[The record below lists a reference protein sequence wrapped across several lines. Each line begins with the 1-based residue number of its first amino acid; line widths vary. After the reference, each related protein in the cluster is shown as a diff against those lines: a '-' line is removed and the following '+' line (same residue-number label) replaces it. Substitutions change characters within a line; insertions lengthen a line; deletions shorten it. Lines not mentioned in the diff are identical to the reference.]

1 METFSLL
8 LRYMLGESLIQGRHI
23 RLMKLRSTTTTT
35 LAAAIAIGTAGFFIG
50 KLSSPDAHPASA
62 AADVQTPTTR
72 SSTRASNASGHS
84 SPHASRQARQ
94 DGARDAASKDHGKDA
109 LLRLESIIRGDNAL
123 DRNRAL
129 LAYIDQLAPGDFEAA
144 IARFRSLG
152 LTDSRSS
159 EYAMLLTA
167 WSQADPLAALTYAK
181 DNTSGGFATNTI
193 LASWTAT
200 DPEAAIRWAE
210 ANHTG
215 TGANPYLAGIIR
227 TLGAT
232 DPARASALLTGMP
245 RSVERGEALD
255 AMLPHLLTQGTD
267 STRSWISALSDDS
280 LRNGAMM
287 RVAEQLAQT
296 DPKATADWLLANPGE
311 ATTKRLDDVIG
322 TWAASNAKAALAYFE
337 ALPKGDARSNA
348 LRGVVSAIASQDA
361 GSAAKMIDRY
371 ASDVNDGTLR
381 SFVWHSFGSN
391 PSLALNYIGR
401 ISNPGEQDRMYS
413 RTLDNWLSRDPA
425 SAQAWIQRNALPE
438 NVLQHLQ
445 NNATQAPR

>member
-1 METFSLL
+1 
-8 LRYMLGESLIQGRHI
+8 MLGESLIQGRLF
-23 RLMKLRSTTTTT
+23 RVMKLPSTTTTT
-35 LAAAIAIGTAGFFIG
+35 LAAAIAIGAAGFFIG
-50 KLSSPDAHPASA
+50 RLSSPDSQTASA
-62 AADVQTPTTR
+62 ATDAQLSPTR
-72 SSTRASNASGHS
+72 SSSRASDTANQST
-84 SPHASRQARQ
+84 PHATRPTRQ
-94 DGARDAASKDHGKDA
+94 DADSKAHGKDS
-109 LLRLESIIRGDNAL
+109 LSRLESIIRGNNAL

-129 LAYIDQLAPGDFEAA
+129 LTFIDQLAPADFEAA

-152 LTDSRSS
+152 LTDSRSG

-167 WSQADPLAALTYAK
+167 WSQADPLAALAYAK
-181 DNTSGGFATNTI
+181 GNTNSGFATTTI
-193 LASWTAT
+193 LASWAAT

-245 RSVERGEALD
+245 RSQERGEALD
-255 AMLPHLLTQGTD
+255 AMLPHLLTQGAD
-267 STRSWISALSDDS
+267 ATRSWISALSDDS

-287 RVAEQLAQT
+287 RAAGQLAQT
-296 DPKATADWLLANPGE
+296 DPKTTADWLLANPGE
-311 ATTKRLDDVIG
+311 AATKRLDDVLG
-322 TWAASNAKAALAYFE
+322 TWAATNAKAALAYFE
-337 ALPKGDARSNA
+337 ALPKGEARSNA
-348 LRGVVSAIASQDA
+348 LRGVVTAIAGDDA
-361 GSAAKMIDRY
+361 NAAAKMIDRY
-371 ASDVNDGTLR
+371 AADVNDATLR

-413 RTLDNWLSRDPA
+413 RTLDNWIGRDPV
-425 SAQAWIQRNALPE
+425 SAQAWIQKNALPE

-445 NNATQAPR
+445 NNAPQGPR